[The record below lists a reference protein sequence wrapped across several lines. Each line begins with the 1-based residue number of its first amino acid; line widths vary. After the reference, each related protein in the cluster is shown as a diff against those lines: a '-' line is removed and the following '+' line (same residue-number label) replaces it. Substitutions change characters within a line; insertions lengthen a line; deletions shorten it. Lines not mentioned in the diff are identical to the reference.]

1 MTGTGDITPG
11 ERRELRSV
19 VRTQFEVLRGEVKQR
34 EQELKTDIARQVV
47 EAYADADRQLAEAK
61 VEVERVLR
69 EATRE
74 IREVLERFPALGVTD
89 RFSMVI
95 GPRLT
100 IRDDHRSAQV
110 SHAEADLK
118 ERVAAARLKLDR
130 QEADLL
136 RELSIGALG
145 TEQARQFL
153 NQIPSVSS
161 LVPAAR
167 IAELEQQFGDE

>member
-1 MTGTGDITPG
+1 MSTDEITPG

-47 EAYADADRQLAEAK
+47 EAYADADRQLAEAN
-61 VEVERVLR
+61 VEVARILR
-69 EATRE
+69 ETSRE
-74 IREVLERFPALGVTD
+74 IGEVLERFSAVGSVG
-89 RFSMVI
+89 RAEII
-95 GPRLT
+95 GPRLA
-100 IRDDHRSAQV
+100 IFDDHRSAQV
-110 SHAEADLK
+110 AHAEADLK

-145 TEQARQFL
+145 TDQARAFL
-153 NQIPSVSS
+153 DQIPSVSS

-167 IAELEQQFGDE
+167 LAELESQFGPDE